1 MSDSKKAPGVIF
13 VMIGPGG
20 AGKNA
25 IMKALMAENPAIRQL
40 ATATTREMRA
50 DEAQGREHL
59 FVSKRRFEKMIAA
72 GELLEYQE
80 VTPGKYYGIP
90 RESVAAGLAAGEIR
104 IADIEVIGA
113 GILANTYA
121 DNVVQIFV
129 TAPGATRAE
138 QLAVL
143 QTRMRERDDAYTDI
157 EQRLRRAK
165 ELELPYQSRCDY
177 VVVNDC
183 LAAAI
188 ERTRGIIQRELAGRR
203 LAGAPK

>member
-1 MSDSKKAPGVIF
+1 MSNSKKLPGVIF

-40 ATATTREMRA
+40 ATATTRKRRG

-59 FVSKRRFEKMIAA
+59 FVSRGHFERMIAA

-90 RESVAAGLAAGEIR
+90 RQSVADGLAAGEIR

-113 GILANTYA
+113 SILAHAFA
-121 DNVVQIFV
+121 DNVVQIFI
-129 TAPGATRAE
+129 TAPGADTAE

-143 QTRMRERDDAYTDI
+143 QKRMQERDDAYTDI
-157 EQRLRRAK
+157 DQRLQRA
-165 ELELPYQSRCDY
+165 EALELPYQSRCDY

-183 LAAAI
+183 LSAAI
-188 ERTRGIIQRELAGRR
+188 DRTRGIIQQELVARNLAGR
-203 LAGAPK
+203 PQ

>member
-1 MSDSKKAPGVIF
+1 MSSIKKLPGVIF

-25 IMKALMAENPAIRQL
+25 IMKALMADNPAIRQL
-40 ATATTREMRA
+40 ATATTRQMRG

-59 FVSKRRFEKMIAA
+59 FVSRSRFEQMIAA

-90 RESVAAGLAAGEIR
+90 RQTVADGLAAGQIR

-113 GILANTYA
+113 GILAEAFA
-121 DNVVQIFV
+121 DNVVRIFV
-129 TAPGATRAE
+129 TAPGADMAE
-138 QLAVL
+138 RLAVL
-143 QTRMRERDDAYTDI
+143 HKRMQERADPYTDI
-157 EQRLRRAK
+157 EQRLHRA
-165 ELELPYQSRCDY
+165 EALELPYQSQCDY

-183 LAAAI
+183 LSTAI
-188 ERTRGIIQRELAGRR
+188 ERTRRIVDSELVARR
-203 LAGAPK
+203 LAGASK

>member
-1 MSDSKKAPGVIF
+1 MSNAKKMPGVIF

-25 IMKALMAENPAIRQL
+25 IMKALMANNPAIRQL
-40 ATATTREMRA
+40 ATATTRRKRG
-50 DEAQGREHL
+50 DEAQGREHH
-59 FVSKRRFEKMIAA
+59 FVSRGQFEQMIAA
-72 GELLEYQE
+72 GELLEFQE

-90 RESVAAGLAAGEIR
+90 RQEVAAGLSAGEIR

-113 GILANTYA
+113 SILADTFA

-129 TAPGATRAE
+129 TVPGADTAA

-143 QTRMRERDDAYTDI
+143 QRRMQERDDPFTDI
-157 EQRLRRAK
+157 DQRLQRAR

-183 LAAAI
+183 LSAALA
-188 ERTRGIIQRELAGRR
+188 RTRCIIQQELARR
-203 LAGAPK
+203 HLAGAT

>member
-1 MSDSKKAPGVIF
+1 MSSPKNLPGVIF

-25 IMKALMAENPAIRQL
+25 IMQALMAESLGIRQL
-40 ATATTREMRA
+40 ATATTRNRRG

-59 FVSKRRFEKMIAA
+59 FVSRRRFEQMIAA

-90 RESVAAGLAAGEIR
+90 RQSVADSLAAGEIR
-104 IADIEVIGA
+104 IADIEVLGA
-113 GILANTYA
+113 SVLADTFT
-121 DNVVQIFV
+121 DNIVQIFV
-129 TAPGATRAE
+129 TVPGADTAE
-138 QLAVL
+138 QLALL
-143 QTRMRERDDAYTDI
+143 QRRMQERADPYTDI
-157 EQRLRRAK
+157 DQRLQRAQ
-165 ELELPYQSRCDY
+165 ELELAYQCRCDY

-183 LAAAI
+183 LSAAI
-188 ERTRGIIQRELAGRR
+188 DRTRRIIQGELVARR

>member
-1 MSDSKKAPGVIF
+1 MSDVKKQPGVIF

-40 ATATTREMRA
+40 ATATTRAMRA

-59 FVSKRRFEKMIAA
+59 FVSKERFERMIAA

-80 VTPGKYYGIP
+80 VTPGKFYGIP
-90 RESVAAGLAAGEIR
+90 RQSVAAGLAAGEIR
-104 IADIEVIGA
+104 IADIDVIGA
-113 GILANTYA
+113 NILAETFG
-121 DNVVQIFV
+121 DNVVRIFV
-129 TAPGATRAE
+129 TAPGATPAE
-138 QLAVL
+138 QLVVL
-143 QTRMRERDDAYTDI
+143 KKRMMERDDAYTDI
-157 EQRLRRAK
+157 DQRLRRAR
-165 ELELPYQSRCDY
+165 ELELPYQNRCDY

-188 ERTRGIIQRELAGRR
+188 KRTRGILQGELARR
-203 LAGAPK
+203 QLAGASK

>member
-1 MSDSKKAPGVIF
+1 MSDSKKLPGVIF

-25 IMKALMAENPAIRQL
+25 IMKALMADNPAIRQL
-40 ATATTREMRA
+40 ATATTREMRG

-59 FVSKRRFEKMIAA
+59 FVSKERFERMIAA

-80 VTPGKYYGIP
+80 VTPGKFYGIP
-90 RESVAAGLAAGEIR
+90 RQSVAAGLAAGEIR

-113 GILANTYA
+113 GILADNFGE
-121 DNVVQIFV
+121 NVVQIFV
-129 TAPGATRAE
+129 TAPGASLAE

-143 QTRMRERDDAYTDI
+143 QKRMKERDDAYTDI
-157 EQRLRRAK
+157 DQRLRRAR

-188 ERTRGIIQRELAGRR
+188 ERTRGIIERELTERQ

>member
-1 MSDSKKAPGVIF
+1 MSNSKKLPGVIF

-25 IMKALMAENPAIRQL
+25 IMKALMADNPAIRQL
-40 ATATTREMRA
+40 ATATTRKMRG

-59 FVSKRRFEKMIAA
+59 FVSRGRFEQMIAA

-90 RESVAAGLAAGEIR
+90 RQRVADGLGAGEIR

-113 GILANTYA
+113 SILAGAFA

-129 TAPGATRAE
+129 TVPGADTAE
-138 QLAVL
+138 QLALL
-143 QTRMRERDDAYTDI
+143 QRRMQERDDPYTDI
-157 EQRLRRAK
+157 DQRLRRAQ

-183 LAAAI
+183 LSAAI
-188 ERTRGIIQRELAGRR
+188 DRTRGIIQRELVARDLAGR
-203 LAGAPK
+203 PQ